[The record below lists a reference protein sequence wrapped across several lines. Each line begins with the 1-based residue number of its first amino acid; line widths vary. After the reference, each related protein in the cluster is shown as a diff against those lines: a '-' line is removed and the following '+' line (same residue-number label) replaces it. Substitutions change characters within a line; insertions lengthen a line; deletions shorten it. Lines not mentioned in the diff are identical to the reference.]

1 MRTKVLVSL
10 AAAAASVLIV
20 AGCSNDSADSPMD
33 GQSMNSS
40 SSAPMS
46 STRATA
52 SAQFNDADVMF
63 AQMMYPHHAQAVEM
77 AEMADGR
84 TDNPD
89 VLALAAEIDAAQQP
103 EMDQM
108 TAWLAEW
115 GQPAPTADMGAMGG
129 MDHSS
134 GSGMLPAH
142 DMAALMA
149 ASQTVPILTPWRW
162 PAPSSPLSSRRSRPC
177 SGCSA
182 DPARHTTMAASSPAE
197 RVRPSAFRSRQGCVS
212 GTRSALTVPVRAAT
226 QDWNSPRSPLR

>member
-10 AAAAASVLIV
+10 TAAAASVLIV

-33 GQSMNSS
+33 GQSMSS
-40 SSAPMS
+40 SSSTPMS

-63 AQMMYPHHAQAVEM
+63 AQMMYPHHAQAVQM
-77 AEMADGR
+77 AEMAQGR

-115 GQPAPTADMGAMGG
+115 GQPAPTADMGAMSG
-129 MDHSS
+129 MNHSS
-134 GSGMLPAH
+134 GSGMMTQQ
-142 DMAALMA
+142 DMDALMA
-149 ASQTVPILTPWRW
+149 SSGPEFDRQWLTMMIAHHTGAIEMANTEISGGSNPDAQEMARTIVTSQQQEIE
-162 PAPSSPLSSRRSRPC
+162 
-177 SGCSA
+177 
-182 DPARHTTMAASSPAE
+182 TM
-197 RVRPSAFRSRQGCVS
+197 QGLL
-212 GTRSALTVPVRAAT
+212 G
-226 QDWNSPRSPLR
+226 